1 MKSFILVLLAIFLIK
16 PCLAQQLNEGFGS
29 SIFAINQPYSS
40 LNGDF
45 EDISEVL
52 DMKQAQIKVMPIPP
66 QEQAHL
72 LAEQALIVG
81 QSFWYLEKAG
91 FEKTVYSLPVQMKT
105 IPINEVQAQLLLN
118 SIKEAQTALGIS
130 QAYSDS
136 GLQIVMSGGNTQN
149 RNNFLW
155 SSLKGSGIAIDSFEN
170 QLNGIKSPEMNM
182 YVGPGN
188 GGGGAFYQAGMTGF
202 QDHLRGQA
210 QKAIKLVDK
219 LQGIEVNP
227 YSSELT
233 YWTATANDNQIEEFL
248 SAVYGIGNP
257 TLQEKMIYAKEIAKA
272 QYKNG
277 WHFTK
282 EGLPVQFVDD
292 NALAYYGANME
303 ELVKQ
308 VMESNQA
315 GSASEFY
322 QTDKHFQNGIVSV
335 VGPGNGGGGTYIK

>member
-1 MKSFILVLLAIFLIK
+1 MRSFILVLLAIFLIK
-16 PCLAQQLNEGFGS
+16 PCLAQQMSEGFGS

-45 EDISEVL
+45 EDISAVL
-52 DMKQAQIKVMPIPP
+52 DMKQAQIKVMPIP

-72 LAEQALIVG
+72 LAEQALIAG
-81 QSFWYLEKAG
+81 QSLWDLERAG
-91 FEKTVYSLPVQMKT
+91 FEKTVYSLPVQMKV
-105 IPINEVQAQLLLN
+105 IPINEEQAQHFLN
-118 SIKEAQTALGIS
+118 SIKEAQTALGIN
-130 QAYSDS
+130 QAYSAS
-136 GLQIVMSGGNTQN
+136 GLQIVMSGGNTQS

-170 QLNGIKSPEMNM
+170 QLNGTRSPEMIM

-202 QDHLRGQA
+202 QDHLRGHA

-233 YWTATANDNQIEEFL
+233 YWTTTTSNNQIEQFL
-248 SAVYGIGNP
+248 SAVYSADPI
-257 TLQEKMIYAKEIAKA
+257 LQETMIYTEEIAKA
-272 QYKNG
+272 QYETG

-292 NALAYYGANME
+292 NALAYYKTNME
-303 ELVKQ
+303 EFVKQ
-308 VMESNQA
+308 AMEENQS
-315 GSASEFY
+315 GSVSKFY
-322 QTDKHFQNGIVSV
+322 QTNKHFQNGIVFV

>member
-1 MKSFILVLLAIFLIK
+1 MRSFILVLLAIFLIK
-16 PCLAQQLNEGFGS
+16 PCLAQQMSEGFGS
-29 SIFAINQPYSS
+29 SIFAMNQPYSY

-45 EDISEVL
+45 EDISAVL
-52 DMKQAQIKVMPIPP
+52 DMKQAQIKVMPIP

-72 LAEQALIVG
+72 LAEQALIAG

-170 QLNGIKSPEMNM
+170 QLNGTKSPEMIM

-233 YWTATANDNQIEEFL
+233 YWTATANDNEIEQFL
-248 SAVYGIGNP
+248 SAVYSAGNP
-257 TLQEKMIYAKEIAKA
+257 TLQETMIYTEKIAKT
-272 QYKNG
+272 QYETG

-282 EGLPVQFVDD
+282 EGLPIQFVDN
-292 NALAYYGANME
+292 NALAYYEANMGELIKQIIE
-303 ELVKQ
+303 ESQ
-308 VMESNQA
+308 S
-315 GSASEFY
+315 GSANEFY
-322 QTDKHFQNGIVSV
+322 QINDYFQNGIISV